1 MSEKLTSVGQLRA
14 ASLEAKGLIGDVA
27 AAAAEAIEAIT
38 PRAQRVTLTATEWV
52 GADAPYAQAVA
63 VPGVLEDSMAQ
74 LVHILPEDAEAWAA
88 AGCRCTGQGAG
99 TLAFE
104 AEEKASMQ
112 VLVVLQEVAG

>member
-1 MSEKLTSVGQLRA
+1 MSDKLIGVGQLRA
-14 ASLEAKGLIGDVA
+14 ASLEAMGLIGDVA
-27 AAAAEAIEAIT
+27 AAAVEAIEAIT
-38 PRAQRVTLTATEWV
+38 PRVQRVTLTAAGWV
-52 GADAPYAQAVA
+52 GAAAPYTQSVA

-104 AEEKASMQ
+104 AEEKVSMQ
-112 VLVVLQEVAG
+112 VLVVWQEVAG